1 MIVIT
6 GASGMLGQLILKEL
20 LKSVPANEL
29 VAAVRS
35 PQKVADFA
43 SLGVQVRQI
52 DYDRPDTLE
61 AAFTDAEKVLLISG
75 SEVGSRVPQHAN
87 VINACK
93 KNADVKLLAYTS
105 LLHADSSPLPLA
117 AEHQQTEILLQ
128 ESGLPHVILRHGWY
142 TENYTAAIAAALE
155 YGVLMGC
162 AGEGKI
168 ASATRADYAAAA
180 AVLLTSDRTDNVYEL
195 AGDEAY
201 TLSEF
206 AAELSRQSGKTVQYQ
221 NLSQDDYSRALQ
233 NAGLPQPIAL
243 MLAES
248 DTGASKG
255 GLFDDSKTLS
265 QLIGRPSTPLSE
277 SIKAALTT

>member
-6 GASGMLGQLILKEL
+6 GASGMLGQLILNEL

-61 AAFTDAEKVLLISG
+61 AAFADAEKVLLISG

-87 VINACK
+87 VIDACK
-93 KNADVKLLAYTS
+93 NVDVKLLAYTS

-142 TENYTAAIAAALE
+142 TENYTAGIAAALE
-155 YGVLMGC
+155 YGVLLGC

-180 AVLLTSDRTDNVYEL
+180 AVLLTSDRTDKVYEL

-233 NAGLPQPIAL
+233 NAGLPQPIAV

-265 QLIGRPSTPLSE
+265 QLIGRPTTPLSE
-277 SIKAALTT
+277 SIKASLTT

>member
-93 KNADVKLLAYTS
+93 NANVKLLAYTS
-105 LLHADSSPLPLA
+105 LLQADRSPLPLA

-128 ESGLPHVILRHGWY
+128 DSGLPYVI
-142 TENYTAAIAAALE
+142 
-155 YGVLMGC
+155 
-162 AGEGKI
+162 
-168 ASATRADYAAAA
+168 
-180 AVLLTSDRTDNVYEL
+180 
-195 AGDEAY
+195 
-201 TLSEF
+201 
-206 AAELSRQSGKTVQYQ
+206 
-221 NLSQDDYSRALQ
+221 
-233 NAGLPQPIAL
+233 
-243 MLAES
+243 
-248 DTGASKG
+248 
-255 GLFDDSKTLS
+255 
-265 QLIGRPSTPLSE
+265 
-277 SIKAALTT
+277 

>member
-1 MIVIT
+1 M
-6 GASGMLGQLILKEL
+6 
-20 LKSVPANEL
+20 

-61 AAFTDAEKVLLISG
+61 AAFADAEKVLLISG

-93 KNADVKLLAYTS
+93 NTNVKLLAYTS

-142 TENYTAAIAAALE
+142 TENYTAGIAAALE
-155 YGVLMGC
+155 YGVLLGC

-180 AVLLTSDRTDNVYEL
+180 AVLLTSDRTDKVYEL

-233 NAGLPQPIAL
+233 NAGLPQPIAV

-265 QLIGRPSTPLSE
+265 QLIGRPTTPLSE
-277 SIKAALTT
+277 SIKASLTT

>member
-1 MIVIT
+1 L
-6 GASGMLGQLILKEL
+6 S
-20 LKSVPANEL
+20 
-29 VAAVRS
+29 
-35 PQKVADFA
+35 
-43 SLGVQVRQI
+43 
-52 DYDRPDTLE
+52 
-61 AAFTDAEKVLLISG
+61 
-75 SEVGSRVPQHAN
+75 
-87 VINACK
+87 
-93 KNADVKLLAYTS
+93 
-105 LLHADSSPLPLA
+105 
-117 AEHQQTEILLQ
+117 
-128 ESGLPHVILRHGWY
+128 HVILRHGWY

-265 QLIGRPSTPLSE
+265 QLIGCPTTPLSE
-277 SIKAALTT
+277 SIKASLTT